1 MLEIEENRL
10 ENAKVK
16 EGAVKC
22 VRVVYIKKREGER
35 ERYSVDTEME

>member
-10 ENAKVK
+10 EVK

-22 VRVVYIKKREGER
+22 FRVKREER
-35 ERYSVDTEME
+35 GKCGH

>member
-22 VRVVYIKKREGER
+22 FRVKREER
-35 ERYSVDTEME
+35 GKCGH